1 MPRDDRNLSS
11 AAPLR
16 RSAGVRERA
25 AAAPAQATMTNPR
38 RYLVRQVLFVIVVL
52 AVALFLYA
60 QGPVEDAFLANPMLN
75 SFIIIV
81 AVLGVFYA
89 LRQVQRLQNEVR
101 WIESYRR
108 QDLAPRHAP
117 VLLAPMATLLGD
129 ETRRI
134 SLSTMSMTSIL
145 DSISSRLDESREISR
160 YVTGLMIF
168 LGLLGTFWGLIETIS
183 AVGKTVGSLSMTG
196 DAMTLF
202 GDLINGLTAP
212 LRGMGTSFSASLFGL
227 SGALVLG
234 FLDLQTG
241 QAQNRFY
248 NDLEEWLSS
257 FTRLSSG
264 AIGGGDQSVPA
275 YVSALL
281 EQTAESLDSL
291 QRTIA
296 RGEDSRVSSNNAL
309 LSLSDRLATLSDS
322 MRAEQ
327 DLMVKLAE
335 AQLEVR
341 PVLRRLADALDQN
354 RSVSLDDA
362 SRTHLRNLDVYV
374 QRLLEEAAVGRQQ
387 MVDEFRSEIKLLAR
401 TLAGLNVPRRIGDR
415 GD

>member
-1 MPRDDRNLSS
+1 
-11 AAPLR
+11 
-16 RSAGVRERA
+16 
-25 AAAPAQATMTNPR
+25 MTNPR
-38 RYLVRQVLFVIVVL
+38 RYLVRQVLFVL
-52 AVALFLYA
+52 AVLVTAVVLYA
-60 QGPVEDAFLANPMLN
+60 QGPLEDAYLANPTLN
-75 SFIIIV
+75 SFIIFV
-81 AVLGVFYA
+81 MVLGVFYA
-89 LRQVQRLQNEVR
+89 LRQVQRLQTEVR
-101 WIESYRR
+101 WIESFRR
-108 QDLAPRHAP
+108 NDLAPRHPP

-129 ETRRI
+129 EGRRI
-134 SLSTMSMTSIL
+134 SLSTMSLTSIL
-145 DSISSRLDESREISR
+145 DSISSRLDEAREISR

-183 AVGKTVGSLSMTG
+183 SVRDTVTSLSMTG

-202 GDLINGLTAP
+202 GDLISGLSAP
-212 LRGMGTSFSASLFGL
+212 LRGMGTSFSSSLFGL

-257 FTRLSSG
+257 FTRLST
-264 AIGGGDQSVPA
+264 GGFGGTDQSVPA

-281 EQTAESLDSL
+281 EQTAESLDAL

-296 RGEDSRVSSNNAL
+296 RGEDRSASSNAAILAL
-309 LSLSDRLATLSDS
+309 SERLATLNDS

-341 PVLRRLADALDQN
+341 PVLRRLAEALDQN
-354 RSVSLDDA
+354 RSVSLDET

-374 QRLLEEAAVGRQQ
+374 MRLLEESAATREQI
-387 MVDEFRSEIKLLAR
+387 VDALRSEIKLLAR
-401 TLAGLNVPRRIGDR
+401 TIASMPEPRRIRDR
-415 GD
+415 GE

>member
-1 MPRDDRNLSS
+1 
-11 AAPLR
+11 
-16 RSAGVRERA
+16 
-25 AAAPAQATMTNPR
+25 MTNPR
-38 RYLVRQVLFVIVVL
+38 RFLVRQVVFTL
-52 AVALFLYA
+52 AVLVVTAVLYA
-60 QGPVEDAFLANPMLN
+60 QGPLEDAYLANPILN
-75 SFIIIV
+75 GFILV
-81 AVLGVFYA
+81 VMVLGIFYSM
-89 LRQVQRLQNEVR
+89 RQVQRLQTEVR
-101 WIESYRR
+101 WIESFRR
-108 QDLAPRHAP
+108 NDLAPRHPP

-129 ETRRI
+129 ENRRI
-134 SLSTMSMTSIL
+134 SLSTMSLTSIL

-160 YVTGLMIF
+160 YITGLMIF

-183 AVGKTVGSLSMTG
+183 SVRNTVSSLSMTG

-202 GDLINGLTAP
+202 ADLIEGLSAP
-212 LRGMGTSFSASLFGL
+212 LRGMGVSFSSSLFGL
-227 SGALVLG
+227 SAALVLG

-264 AIGGGDQSVPA
+264 GIAGTDQSVPA

-296 RGEDSRVSSNNAL
+296 RGEDRSVSSNNAL
-309 LSLSDRLATLSDS
+309 MVLSDRLAMLNDS

-335 AQLEVR
+335 AQLETR
-341 PVLRRLADALDQN
+341 PVLRRLADTLEQS
-354 RSVSLDDA
+354 RSVQLDE
-362 SRTHLRNLDVYV
+362 STRTHLRNMDVYL
-374 QRLLEEAAVGRQQ
+374 QRLLEETALGRQQ
-387 MVDEFRSEIKLLAR
+387 LVDEFRAEIKLLAR
-401 TLAGLNVPRRIGDR
+401 TVAGANQPRRLGDR
-415 GD
+415 GE

>member
-1 MPRDDRNLSS
+1 
-11 AAPLR
+11 
-16 RSAGVRERA
+16 
-25 AAAPAQATMTNPR
+25 MTNPR
-38 RYLVRQVLFVIVVL
+38 RFLVRQVVFTL
-52 AVALFLYA
+52 AVLLVTAVLYA
-60 QGPVEDAFLANPMLN
+60 QGPLEDAYLANPILN
-75 SFIIIV
+75 GFILV
-81 AVLGVFYA
+81 VMVLGIFYSM
-89 LRQVQRLQNEVR
+89 RQVQRLQTEVR
-101 WIESYRR
+101 WIESFRR
-108 QDLAPRHAP
+108 NDLAPRHPP

-129 ETRRI
+129 ENRRI
-134 SLSTMSMTSIL
+134 SLSTMSLTSIL

-160 YVTGLMIF
+160 YITGLMIF

-183 AVGKTVGSLSMTG
+183 SVRNTVSSLSMTG

-202 GDLINGLTAP
+202 GDLIEGLSAP
-212 LRGMGTSFSASLFGL
+212 LRGMGVSFSSSLFGL
-227 SGALVLG
+227 SAALVLG

-264 AIGGGDQSVPA
+264 GIAGTDQSVPA

-296 RGEDSRVSSNNAL
+296 RGEDRSVSSNNAL
-309 LSLSDRLATLSDS
+309 MALSDRLAMLNDS

-335 AQLEVR
+335 AQLETR
-341 PVLRRLADALDQN
+341 PVLRRLADTLEQS
-354 RSVSLDDA
+354 RSVQLDE
-362 SRTHLRNLDVYV
+362 STRTHLRNMDLYL
-374 QRLLEEAAVGRQQ
+374 QRLLEETALGRQQ
-387 MVDEFRSEIKLLAR
+387 LVDEFRAEIKLLAR
-401 TLAGLNVPRRIGDR
+401 TVAGANQPRRLGDR
-415 GD
+415 GE

>member
-1 MPRDDRNLSS
+1 MTTASFRQR
-11 AAPLR
+11 
-16 RSAGVRERA
+16 GVRERA
-25 AAAPAQATMTNPR
+25 PTSAAPPTMTNPR
-38 RYLVRQVLFVIVVL
+38 RFLVRQVLFTLAVL
-52 AVALFLYA
+52 ATAVVLYA
-60 QGPVEDAFLANPMLN
+60 QGPLEDAFLANPILN
-75 SFIIIV
+75 GFILAV
-81 AVLGVFYA
+81 MVLGIFYSM
-89 LRQVQRLQNEVR
+89 RQVQRLQTEVR

-108 QDLAPRHAP
+108 NDLAPRHPP

-129 ETRRI
+129 ENRRI
-134 SLSTMSMTSIL
+134 SLSTMSLTSIL

-160 YVTGLMIF
+160 YITGLMIF

-183 AVGKTVGSLSMTG
+183 SVRNIVSSLSMTG

-202 GDLINGLTAP
+202 GDLIEGLSAP
-212 LRGMGTSFSASLFGL
+212 LRGMGVSFSSSLFGL
-227 SGALVLG
+227 SAALVLG

-264 AIGGGDQSVPA
+264 GIAGTDQSVPA

-281 EQTAESLDSL
+281 EQTAESLDVL
-291 QRTIA
+291 QRTMA
-296 RGEDSRVSSNNAL
+296 RGEDSRLSSNNAL
-309 LSLSDRLATLSDS
+309 VSLNDRLATLSDS

-341 PVLRRLADALDQN
+341 PVLRRLADTLEQSRAVQ
-354 RSVSLDDA
+354 LDD
-362 SRTHLRNLDVYV
+362 STRSHLRNMDLNM
-374 QRLLEEAAVGRQQ
+374 QRLVEETALGRQHL
-387 MVDEFRSEIKLLAR
+387 VDEFRAEIKLLAR
-401 TLAGLNVPRRIGDR
+401 TLATVNAPRRIGDR
-415 GD
+415 GE